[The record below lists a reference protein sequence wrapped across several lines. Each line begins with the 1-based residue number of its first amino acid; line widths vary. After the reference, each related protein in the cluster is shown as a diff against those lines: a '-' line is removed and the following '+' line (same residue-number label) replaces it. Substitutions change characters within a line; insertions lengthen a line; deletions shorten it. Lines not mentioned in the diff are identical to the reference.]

1 VINDTSLPS
10 NFRILVGDF
19 DITPGVDPGAG
30 IHVKQERAEIKTPL
44 YWSGS
49 LTVVEWF
56 GQSESLDDIENPTR
70 WKRNQHPVQIYSGAT
85 LWATLRISTYQYEQ
99 PSDKNGGHG
108 TATIELA
115 DKLKLEDY
123 DHAAQPSG
131 FDSLPSTT
139 VGETGQ
145 QYSLV
150 TLGNQLKYALRGATT
165 IAQSDIIID
174 NIPSEVTF
182 SAPQTDANQNP
193 VQAAQEMA
201 ISAGFWMWIDKE
213 EKVRFAE
220 YPLVAPAPV
229 LRKPL
234 SAMLPGQYIRVPPD
248 PNDHSTTEV
257 ESSRLENAK
266 NVDYKWAPPGYGETF
281 PKQLPTYALGE
292 LIEIEVLD
300 QSQPGAGIET
310 KSSTVYSKLNRLGIP
325 QLESN
330 GNFSPGR
337 GVSTSMTFTPEG
349 FVVTNQQVTT
359 KMLCE
364 LNNDAYPGDTSVI
377 TGETITEKWTYSEK
391 KVPIFRESLTTAPAF
406 AVYDDIATGQS
417 PVSAAGQMESWV
429 PVGAEQ
435 YVHQLVNLV
444 ARITDVNGGY
454 DSTLVVDGKPVREIV
469 SAPPTPPTRTITDP
483 NVVVQERGSVSS
495 SGTNGGRRV
504 IKTIGIVGQAGA
516 NKLAEIVQHLA
527 DTRRH
532 AYYIGRAWDDSDV
545 NFQPFQREDIYNRAV
560 LRDGYSIAI
569 AEDGLAV
576 SYTGNYLGAIPAVT
590 DTSLPPVA
598 PPIPPWVITVE
609 AIAIVDIVTIG
620 SIVESINS
628 TAIITIITSATITD
642 TPSSALEALVIID
655 IITEG
660 VIVDPPVIF
669 QLFSDFILTL
679 NDSHYS

>member
-1 VINDTSLPS
+1 MINDTSLPS
-10 NFRILVGDF
+10 NFRVLVGSF
-19 DITPGVDPGAG
+19 DITPGIDPGAG
-30 IHVKQERAEIKTPL
+30 LHIKQERTEVKTPL

-49 LTVVEWF
+49 ITVVEWF
-56 GQSESLDDIENPTR
+56 GQSESLDRTINPTR
-70 WKRNQHPVQIYSGAT
+70 WKRNQHPVRIYSGAT
-85 LWATLRISTYQYEQ
+85 LWATLRISTYQFES
-99 PSDKNGGHG
+99 PSDKNGGFG

-123 DHAAQPSG
+123 DHEAMPST
-131 FDSLPSTT
+131 FDSLPSSPA
-139 VGETGQ
+139 GAIGQ
-145 QYSLV
+145 QYNLV
-150 TLGNQLKYALRGATT
+150 TLGNQLKYALRAATT
-165 IAQSDIIID
+165 IPQNDIIID
-174 NIPSEVTF
+174 NIPSSVMF

-201 ISAGFWMWIDKE
+201 VSAGFWMWIDKE

-229 LRKPL
+229 VRKPL
-234 SAMLPGQYIRVPPD
+234 SALLPGQYISVPQD
-248 PNDHSTTEV
+248 TEDHSETEV
-257 ESSRLENAK
+257 ISYRLENAK
-266 NVDYKWAPPGYGETF
+266 NIDYKWAPPGYGETF
-281 PKQLPTYALGE
+281 PKELPTYALGE
-292 LIEIEVLD
+292 LIEIEVLN
-300 QSQPGAGIET
+300 QSQPGAGVET

-325 QLESN
+325 QLENN

-349 FVVTNQQVTT
+349 FVVTNEQITT

-364 LNNDAYPGDTSVI
+364 LNNDAYPGNTSVI

-391 KVPIFRESLTTAPAF
+391 KVPLFRESLTTAPAF
-406 AVYDDIATGQS
+406 AVYDDIATGQG
-417 PVSAAGQMESWV
+417 PVSAAGQMESWI

-495 SGTNGGRRV
+495 DGTNGGRRV
-504 IKTIGIVGQAGA
+504 IKTIGIVNQAGA

-527 DTRRH
+527 DTRRDG
-532 AYYIGRAWDDSDV
+532 YYVGRPWDASDV
-545 NFQPFQREDIYNRAV
+545 NFAPFQREDIHNKAF

-576 SYTGNYLGAIPAVT
+576 SYTGNYLGAIPAITETVT
-590 DTSLPPVA
+590 PPVA
-598 PPIPPWVITVE
+598 PPVPTWKLTIA
-609 AIAIVDIVTIG
+609 AIAINQVTTTAVIVG
-620 SIVESINS
+620 SLSATTV
-628 TAIITIITSATITD
+628 ITITTSAVFGVE
-642 TPSSALEALVIID
+642 PPLEAITIID

-660 VIVDPPVIF
+660 VIVEPPPIMT
-669 QLFSDFILTL
+669 LNSDFILTFEEGI
-679 NDSHYS
+679 SS

>member
-1 VINDTSLPS
+1 MINDTSLPS
-10 NFRILVGDF
+10 NFRVLVGSF
-19 DITPGVDPGAG
+19 DITPGIDPGAG
-30 IHVKQERAEIKTPL
+30 LHIKQERTEVKTPL

-49 LTVVEWF
+49 ITVVEWF
-56 GQSESLDDIENPTR
+56 GQSESLDRTINPAR
-70 WKRNQHPVQIYSGAT
+70 WKRNQHPVRIYSGAT
-85 LWATLRISTYQYEQ
+85 LWATLRISTYQFES
-99 PSDKNGGHG
+99 PSDKNGGFG

-123 DHAAQPSG
+123 DHEAMPST
-131 FDSLPSTT
+131 FDSLPSSPA
-139 VGETGQ
+139 GAIGQ
-145 QYSLV
+145 QYNLV
-150 TLGNQLKYALRGATT
+150 TLGNQLKYALRAATT
-165 IAQSDIIID
+165 IPQNDIIID
-174 NIPSEVTF
+174 NIPSSVMF

-201 ISAGFWMWIDKE
+201 VSAGFWMWIDKE

-229 LRKPL
+229 VRKPL
-234 SAMLPGQYIRVPPD
+234 SALLPGQYISVPQD
-248 PNDHSTTEV
+248 TEDHSETEV
-257 ESSRLENAK
+257 ISYRLENAK
-266 NVDYKWAPPGYGETF
+266 NIDYKWAPPGYGETF
-281 PKQLPTYALGE
+281 PKELPTYALGE
-292 LIEIEVLD
+292 LIEIEVLN
-300 QSQPGAGIET
+300 QSQPGAGVET

-325 QLESN
+325 QLENN

-349 FVVTNQQVTT
+349 FVVTNEQITT

-364 LNNDAYPGDTSVI
+364 LNNDAYPGNTSVI

-391 KVPIFRESLTTAPAF
+391 KVPLFRESLTTAPAF
-406 AVYDDIATGQS
+406 AVYDDIATGQG
-417 PVSAAGQMESWV
+417 PVSAAGQMESWI

-495 SGTNGGRRV
+495 DGTNGGRRV
-504 IKTIGIVGQAGA
+504 IKTIGIVNQAGA

-527 DTRRH
+527 DTRRDG
-532 AYYIGRAWDDSDV
+532 YYVGRPWDASDV
-545 NFQPFQREDIYNRAV
+545 NFAPFQREDIHNKAF

-576 SYTGNYLGAIPAVT
+576 SYTGNYLGAIPAITETVT
-590 DTSLPPVA
+590 PPVA
-598 PPIPPWVITVE
+598 PPVPTWKLTIA
-609 AIAIVDIVTIG
+609 AIAINEVVTTAVIVG
-620 SIVESINS
+620 SLSATTV
-628 TAIITIITSATITD
+628 ITITTSAVFGVE
-642 TPSSALEALVIID
+642 PPLEAITIID

-660 VIVDPPVIF
+660 VIVEPPPIVTM
-669 QLFSDFILTL
+669 FSDFTL
-679 NDSHYS
+679 EMSNSHYS